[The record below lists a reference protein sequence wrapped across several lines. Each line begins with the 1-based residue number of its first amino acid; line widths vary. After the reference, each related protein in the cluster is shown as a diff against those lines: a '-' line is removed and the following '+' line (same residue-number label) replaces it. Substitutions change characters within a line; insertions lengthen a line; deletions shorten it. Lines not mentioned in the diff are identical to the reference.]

1 MLTVWHLT
9 RTAAI
14 GWWNDRAMS
23 LGASIAY
30 YTVFSLAPMLLA
42 VIAVAG
48 LVFGR
53 EAAQAALVEEIS
65 ALAGPNAAEAIRSM
79 LASASDFGSGVIGTV
94 VGVVTFLVLA
104 TGALFELQD
113 DLNIIFR
120 VERAAPSGVLAF
132 LHTRLFSLA
141 LIVAIGFLLLVS
153 LVIDAALTAA
163 GQYVAGAWPLLLR
176 AVNHVV
182 SLAATTALFALM
194 FKLLP
199 AANLAWREVGV
210 GAFVTAILFTLG
222 KLAIGYYLGKSDL
235 ASTYG
240 AAASIIT
247 ILLWIYYSSQI
258 LLFGAEFTRAY
269 AERRGARRAPTAK
282 PGH

>member
-1 MLTVWHLT
+1 MWTAWHLA
-9 RTAAI
+9 RAAAI
-14 GWWNDRAMS
+14 GWWNDRALS
-23 LGASIAY
+23 LGAY
-30 YTVFSLAPMLLA
+30 YTVFSLAPLLLVA
-42 VIAVAG
+42 IAIAG

-65 ALAGPNAAEAIRSM
+65 ALAGPEAAEAIRTM
-79 LASASDFGSGVIGTV
+79 LASAGDVGSGVIGTV
-94 VGVVTFLVLA
+94 LGVATFLVFV

-120 VERAAPSGVLAF
+120 VERAARSGVLAF
-132 LHTRLFSLA
+132 LRTRLFSLA

-153 LVIDAALTAA
+153 LVVDAALTAA
-163 GQYVAGAWPLLLR
+163 SQYIAGAWPLLLR
-176 AVNHVV
+176 ALNFVV
-182 SLAATTALFALM
+182 SLAATAALFALV

-199 AANLAWREVGV
+199 DANLAWREVAV
-210 GAFVTAILFTLG
+210 GAFVTAILFALG
-222 KLAIGYYLGKSDL
+222 KFAIGYYLGKSDL

-269 AERRGARRAPTAK
+269 AEHRGSRPMA
-282 PGH
+282 G